1 MNPPPPPPPPP
12 PDTPGIYPG
21 PTWLGLFKP
30 QWPRPRPPAPPAIGV
45 PRVFAVGNI
54 ALGAPLGFSGTAANA
69 GTQFLF
75 LGPYAVYYL
84 DYEDTTTQEVLHCV
98 PGASYSMFVASGR
111 APGLL
116 DPPRDGR
123 WLGYPAFGFM
133 VVLLADRA
141 AELRKGRAHNSARH
155 ARMARGEKPGPEE
168 EPGLPEITCEGRISI
183 PPPGVSA

>member
-1 MNPPPPPPPPP
+1 
-12 PDTPGIYPG
+12 
-21 PTWLGLFKP
+21 
-30 QWPRPRPPAPPAIGV
+30 
-45 PRVFAVGNI
+45 VFAVGNI

-123 WLGYPAFGFM
+123 WLGYPASGFM
-133 VVLLADRA
+133 TVLLAARA
-141 AELRKGRAHNSARH
+141 AEYAVLLHQGRAHNSARH
-155 ARMARGEKPGPEE
+155 ARLARGEKPAPEDAP
-168 EPGLPEITCEGRISI
+168 EPGLPEITCEGRIRI
-183 PPPGVSA
+183 PPLGVSA